1 VAQDKSD
8 PGDIIVR
15 RSDGEV
21 ITDREHREAI
31 ILAARDDIT
40 ITWYR
45 LAPGERGPEPHV
57 HHEHTDAFYVL
68 DGELSFVLG
77 PDRERISLAAG
88 GLVAAP
94 PNVVHTFVNE
104 SGAEVRFLNLHTP
117 DGGFAAYMRARRDGD
132 RSASF
137 DSFDPPP
144 DGGLPLSEAVVSG
157 PDEGERLVSGNRVA
171 VLKGVLPHICF
182 SEFELD
188 GSFGGPDLHH
198 HDAQV
203 DSFYILEGDVEMT
216 IEDARHVAGPETL
229 ASVPRG
235 VRHTFAHPTPG
246 KARLLNI
253 HAPDGGFGE
262 FLRRISEPQ

>member
-1 VAQDKSD
+1 MAEDKND
-8 PGDIIVR
+8 PSNILVR
-15 RSDGEV
+15 PPDGEV
-21 ITDREHREAI
+21 ITDREHREVI

-68 DGELSFVLG
+68 DGELGFVLG
-77 PDRERISLAAG
+77 SDRERIRVTAG

-94 PNVVHTFVNE
+94 PNVLHTFVNE
-104 SGAEVRFLNLHTP
+104 SGAEVRFLNIHTP
-117 DGGFAAYMRARRDGD
+117 DGGFAAFMRARRDGD
-132 RSASF
+132 RDASF
-137 DSFDPPP
+137 DSFDPPA

-157 PDEGERLVSGNRVA
+157 HGEGERLRAGNRVA
-171 VLKGVLPHICF
+171 LLKAVLPHICF
-182 SEFELD
+182 AEFELD
-188 GSFGGPDLHH
+188 GSFDGPDLHH

-203 DSFYILEGDVEMT
+203 DSFYVLGGEVEIT
-216 IEDARHVAGPETL
+216 IEDSRHVAGPETL
-229 ASVPRG
+229 ASIPRG
-235 VRHTFAHPTPG
+235 VRHTFAHSTPG

-262 FLRRISEPQ
+262 FLRRISDPA